1 MITLYTL
8 GEIQEASALSV
19 PLRVELERY
28 FGEIAEDIAG
38 EEWKIYNL
46 SEVGPILVIE
56 KDDTAEVLD
65 EYGMMQGS
73 KMVPTSLPEFAARVN
88 VSGIEMLRIIW
99 VCTDYFGLSVYYPV
113 GQFGKRFD
121 EYIMQFAVD

>member
-8 GEIQEASALSV
+8 GEIQEASTLSV

-28 FGEIAEDIAG
+28 FREIAEGIVG
-38 EEWKIYNL
+38 EEWKSYNL

-65 EYGMMQGS
+65 EYRLMQES
-73 KMVPTSLPEFAARVN
+73 KTAPASLPEFAARVN
-88 VSGIEMLRIIW
+88 VGGIEMLRIIW
-99 VCTDYFGLSVYYPV
+99 VCTDYFGLSVYYPK
-113 GQFGKRFD
+113 GQFGKGFD
-121 EYIMQFAVD
+121 EFIMEYVVD